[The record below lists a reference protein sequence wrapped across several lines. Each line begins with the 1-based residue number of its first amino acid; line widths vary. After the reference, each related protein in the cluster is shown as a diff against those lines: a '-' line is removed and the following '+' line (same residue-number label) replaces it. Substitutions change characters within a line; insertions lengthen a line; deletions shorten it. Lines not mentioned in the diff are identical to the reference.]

1 MTFRAN
7 SLTYTQPRTPPV
19 GMPSPTRPE
28 DLR

>member
-1 MTFRAN
+1 MTSRGN
-7 SLTYTQPRTPPV
+7 PLTYTPCTPPA

>member
-7 SLTYTQPRTPPV
+7 SLTYTQPARRT